1 MNNRHS
7 TTRRRF
13 THLILL
19 TLFGLTTS
27 FPLLAAVIDES
38 IEIHGTYFF
47 NEVYSTNRFFEVD
60 KPLAKIGALVTP
72 SPDTDR
78 WSTNPT
84 DFGDETTVSISHENL
99 PGTSFDLPYRGPIFD
114 PEAGIINGSGF
125 PNEYFGANF
134 LSTFVDNNA
143 LSGWTISA
151 SNPNINSGAAV
162 TAVTPDLDPALTPGH
177 VTNVAISG
185 ASETPTL
192 SWKHPDDSIHNAQTV
207 FIWRTDLADENGDL
221 RPPVLVHAVE
231 LASSTSSSFTVP
243 EDLSGNVLGNETLDP
258 NGQYL
263 LSIQLEVREDPLG
276 DFFSIQGRSSS
287 FFEFTPTA
295 ATPGGPTV
303 FLPAVDEEGVFHFF
317 VDVVEGEQVYIDPI
331 VAVGYDYEVGIGD
344 PLFAS
349 FMLPEI
355 GDDLFDLFLFDMVL
369 NDFIFDQ
376 VVQAG
381 VQFFFTD
388 PVSRFRILGIETDA
402 ALDPSDPT
410 AFITA
415 LTFDG
420 NGSFTGTMTP
430 ITESVPEPGS
440 IGLFALGLTALR
452 VWRRKRLTTNHSQS
466 SLLTV
471 T

>member
-1 MNNRHS
+1 M
-7 TTRRRF
+7 
-13 THLILL
+13 
-19 TLFGLTTS
+19 
-27 FPLLAAVIDES
+27 A
-38 IEIHGTYFF
+38 
-47 NEVYSTNRFFEVD
+47 
-60 KPLAKIGALVTP
+60 P
-72 SPDTDR
+72 SPDTKR
-78 WSTNPT
+78 QATNPT
-84 DFGDETTVSISHENL
+84 TYGDEITVSISHENL
-99 PGTSFDLPYRGPIFD
+99 PRISFDLLYNGPIFD
-114 PEAGIINGSGF
+114 PVAGIINGAGF
-125 PNEYFGANF
+125 PNEFIGGNL
-134 LSTFVDNNA
+134 LSTFVDNDA
-143 LSGWTISA
+143 LSGWNLSV
-151 SNPNINSGAAV
+151 SNPNINGGTAV
-162 TAVTPDLDPALTPGH
+162 TTVTPDLYPTRTPGH

-192 SWKHPDDSIHNAQTV
+192 SWKHPDDSIHNAQSI
-207 FIWRTDLADENGDL
+207 FIWRTDLVDESGDS
-221 RPPVLVHAVE
+221 RPPVLVHSDV

-243 EDLSGNVLGNETLDP
+243 ADLNLGVSGNETLDP
-258 NGQYL
+258 GGQYL
-263 LSIQLEVREDPLG
+263 LSIQLDVLDESSDEFYPLE
-276 DFFSIQGRSSS
+276 GRSRS

-295 ATPGGPTV
+295 ASPGGPTV
-303 FLPAVDEEGVFHFF
+303 FLPAVDEEGVFHFL

-355 GDDLFDLFLFDMVL
+355 GDDLFDLFLFDIGL

-376 VVQAG
+376 VVEAG

-388 PVSRFRILGIETDA
+388 PVSKFRILGIETDA

-440 IGLFALGLTALR
+440 IGLFALGLTALGA
-452 VWRRKRLTTNHSQS
+452 WRRKKVTTDHSQS
-466 SLLTV
+466 SLLTP

>member
-7 TTRRRF
+7 TTLRRF
-13 THLILL
+13 AHLSLL
-19 TLFGLTTS
+19 TLFGLTAS
-27 FPLLAAVIDES
+27 FPLLAAAIEDS
-38 IEIHGTYFF
+38 IEIQTSFFF
-47 NEVYSTNRFFEVD
+47 NDVYSTNRFFDVD
-60 KPLAKIGALVTP
+60 KPLAAIGAWVTP

-78 WSTNPT
+78 RAIDPT
-84 DFGDETTVSISHENL
+84 SDGDKTTVSISHDKF
-99 PGTSFDLPYRGPIFD
+99 PGINFDLPYIGPIFD
-114 PEAGIINGSGF
+114 PLAGISGDAGF
-125 PNEYFGANF
+125 PNSFTILRD
-134 LSTFVDNNA
+134 LSIFVDSGT
-143 LSGWTISA
+143 LSGWNLSA
-151 SNPNINSGAAV
+151 SNPNINGGTAV
-162 TAVTPDLDPALTPGH
+162 TTVTPDLDPTRTPGH

-185 ASETPTL
+185 EPGTPTL
-192 SWKHPDDSIHNAQTV
+192 SWKHPDDSIHNAQSIS
-207 FIWRTDLADENGDL
+207 IWRTGLVDENGDL

-231 LASSTSSSFTVP
+231 LASSTSSNFTVP
-243 EDLSGNVLGNETLDP
+243 TDLNIGISGNETLDP
-258 NGQYL
+258 GGQYL
-263 LSIQLEVREDPLG
+263 LSIQLDVLDESSDEFYPL
-276 DFFSIQGRSSS
+276 QGRSRS

-355 GDDLFDLFLFDMVL
+355 GDDLFDLFLFDIGL

-376 VVQAG
+376 VVEAG

-388 PVSRFRILGIETDA
+388 PVSKFRILGIETDA

-440 IGLFALGLTALR
+440 IGLFALGLTALGA
-452 VWRRKRLTTNHSQS
+452 WRRKKVTTDHSQS
-466 SLLTV
+466 SLLTP